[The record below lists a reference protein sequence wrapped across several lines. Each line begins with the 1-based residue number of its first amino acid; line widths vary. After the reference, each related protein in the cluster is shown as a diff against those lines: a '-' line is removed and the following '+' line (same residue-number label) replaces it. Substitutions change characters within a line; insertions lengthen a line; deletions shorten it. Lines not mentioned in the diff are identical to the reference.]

1 MEKITY
7 SENIKCYR
15 WIFFKLK
22 EIIIMSYLT
31 VLFLFFVILAIV
43 TDLSKGDN
51 LETIKAYLKDYF
63 IKDTVLDTEEAEAI
77 VIFSKNIFSAFAATF
92 IYNLP
97 VNNFKWILSDNFTK
111 DFYVL
116 GIFPEPQDDNFQCSW
131 RNIRLYT
138 QKNGHH

>member
-1 MEKITY
+1 
-7 SENIKCYR
+7 
-15 WIFFKLK
+15 
-22 EIIIMSYLT
+22 MSYLT

-97 VNNFKWILSDNFTK
+97 VNNFK
-111 DFYVL
+111 
-116 GIFPEPQDDNFQCSW
+116 
-131 RNIRLYT
+131 
-138 QKNGHH
+138 